1 MSRTT
6 NIHEVSETVAT
17 FERQLENGQTLIY
30 QMQVL
35 QQPERARACGQGAKS
50 HADRRPVDPPPVVEL
65 RLFSGPD
72 QADVTFSHNSNFFLY
87 ASLEHARPV
96 APARGMP
103 APAPAPVLTGVP
115 VSGMAYLDRPAP
127 AGYFIFPDLSVRHE
141 GRYRLRFAL
150 YEDTKEQQPT
160 NDPNEPREF
169 CVHRL
174 DVKSKAFTVFSAK
187 KFPGLAEST
196 ALSRIV
202 AEQGCRVRIRR
213 DVRMRRRNDRPRGR
227 DSEDMDETAML
238 RAQRRGVSPDG
249 YDIDEHTAPAPYQTQ
264 QPQYNGSRPESA
276 ADSRKRSG
284 SDVSVASSLQ
294 ESRYP
299 NQYMP
304 PAPTNYSAPPPPPP
318 PPVQQQSSGILQFGN
333 STSSHPAPPAPYQD
347 YRPSYPEHRPSTYA
361 TPPPYRERRESIDD
375 FRPRRESDAYPTTYR
390 PTTPVVPQPQ
400 QQYQYQQQQ
409 QQQQYTP
416 HTPVYSAQPSPP
428 VNLPP
433 MGSIRLPPLSNA
445 VSRWPASSA
454 PATPAAPS
462 YPSRAPVPAS
472 TQFPSYYPEQ
482 RYATPTAQSPAQPQD
497 SGKKRPWGRVFN
509 QSHTEGAMRQGQ
521 RPDTES
527 EVYGADA
534 GQYVQPDNDED
545 GYDDIGKLRM
555 TYRRADGI
563 EIVRKLHGDC

>member
-1 MSRTT
+1 
-6 NIHEVSETVAT
+6 
-17 FERQLENGQTLIY
+17 
-30 QMQVL
+30 
-35 QQPERARACGQGAKS
+35 
-50 HADRRPVDPPPVVEL
+50 
-65 RLFSGPD
+65 
-72 QADVTFSHNSNFFLY
+72 
-87 ASLEHARPV
+87 
-96 APARGMP
+96 
-103 APAPAPVLTGVP
+103 
-115 VSGMAYLDRPAP
+115 MAYLDRPAP

-249 YDIDEHTAPAPYQTQ
+249 YDIDEHSAPAPYQPQ
-264 QPQYNGSRPESA
+264 QPQYNAPRPES

-294 ESRYP
+294 DTRYN
-299 NQYMP
+299 NQYNMP
-304 PAPTNYSAPPPPPP
+304 PAPSYTAPPPP

-333 STSSHPAPPAPYQD
+333 SAASHPAPPAPYQD
-347 YRPSYPEHRPSTYA
+347 YRPSYSEHRPSAYA
-361 TPPPYRERRESIDD
+361 TSPPYRERRESIDD
-375 FRPRRESDAYPTTYR
+375 FRPRRESDAYTASYR
-390 PTTPVVPQPQ
+390 PTTPVVPQ
-400 QQYQYQQQQ
+400 QQYQQY

-416 HTPVYSAQPSPP
+416 HTPVYAPQQQPTPTP
-428 VNLPP
+428 AVNLPP

-445 VSRWPASSA
+445 VSRWPATSA

-462 YPSRAPVPAS
+462 YPAPQPHRAPVAPVPAPS
-472 TQFPSYYPEQ
+472 QFPTYYPDQ
-482 RYATPTAQSPAQPQD
+482 RYNTPAAQSPAPAQE

-509 QSHTEGAMRQGQ
+509 QSHTEGSMRQGQ

-527 EVYGADA
+527 EVYGSDA
-534 GQYVQPDNDED
+534 GQYVQPDNEED
-545 GYDDIGKLRM
+545 GYDDLGKLRM